1 MPETPAVDAQSLR
14 RTQSTG
20 DIPQLPRARLSTSHN
35 RSEQDGR
42 TLHAGSPPIAEGT
55 SEDTPSNP
63 WFTPGPAIP
72 TEQQQSRSSTAAS
85 QPHLSL
91 TARFKVFFG
100 IGPDASK
107 TRKALV
113 SVVWTLAYSFA
124 QIAAIIAVLAVAS
137 VMASPTEANTY
148 QIDACGRPL
157 VAWNCIWIVK
167 VCLSSA
173 LAYWNFV
180 RIRRANRENSARPG
194 DAESGDRTGTDTDG
208 TPRPNNEPSRRRQN
222 PHRRTRN
229 SSSGGSPN
237 EEQTPPYSYLYA
249 RLSLLSSMLTL
260 TWFLTAHILEY
271 TSVDTCRLS
280 SPLVWWLT
288 FGVLCTMYFLVL
300 EVLVFGFLVFMVL
313 PFIML
318 FYSIILLCLGR
329 HPLQNPHYIK
339 PEIEKLPK
347 AIVERIPLVIY
358 IPPPPE
364 GDGKAQPISLP
375 KPVHSYPPKP
385 PASRTPRRRFAF
397 FRRRPTNKSEEGVQ
411 THDGKQSMNSEAKD
425 QETWEDNWEQC
436 KYPFVRLEGNRAACA
451 ICLMDFE
458 EPKRLHAVA
467 ETATTE
473 NTEEGAAVTPEAD
486 TSRQRE
492 EEVEIPVEH
501 ITEEERSGLPRLEDA
516 GAGPQPL
523 RLLAC
528 GHVFHKTCID
538 PWLTDVSGRCPV
550 CQRPVELD
558 EVDPKNSR
566 RRRRS

>member
-1 MPETPAVDAQSLR
+1 MSEALAIDAQSLR

-20 DIPQLPRARLSTSHN
+20 DIPQPSRARLSTSHN

-42 TLHAGSPPIAEGT
+42 NLNVSSSPIAEGT
-55 SEDTPSNP
+55 SEDSPPSPCNNKAEDLQLP
-63 WFTPGPAIP
+63 LLNHAFRYMRDAK
-72 TEQQQSRSSTAAS
+72 A
-85 QPHLSL
+85 
-91 TARFKVFFG
+91 FFG

-113 SVVWTLAYSFA
+113 SVVWALSYGFV

-137 VMASPTEANTY
+137 VMTSPTDATNH

-167 VCLSSA
+167 VCLSST

-180 RIRRANRENSARPG
+180 RIRKAENSPRPS
-194 DAESGDRTGTDTDG
+194 DAESGDRPRTDNDG
-208 TPRPNNEPSRRRQN
+208 GPRHNAEPSRRRQRD
-222 PHRRTRN
+222 PHRRARN
-229 SSSGGSPN
+229 SSSGGPPTQDEPS
-237 EEQTPPYSYLYA
+237 PPYSYLYA

-271 TSVDTCRLS
+271 TSVNSCRLS

-288 FGVLCTMYFLVL
+288 FGILCTMYFLVL

-364 GDGKAQPISLP
+364 DDGKAQPISLP

-397 FRRRPTNKSEEGVQ
+397 FRRRPANKSGEGVQ
-411 THDGKQSMNSEAKD
+411 NHDGKQGTNSEVKD
-425 QETWEDNWEQC
+425 RETWEDNWEQC

-458 EPKRLHAVA
+458 EPKRLTTVA
-467 ETATTE
+467 ETATIE
-473 NTEEGAAVTPEAD
+473 KTEEGAVVMPEVNM
-486 TSRQRE
+486 SGQRE

-501 ITEEERSGLPRLEDA
+501 ITEEERGGLPRLEDA